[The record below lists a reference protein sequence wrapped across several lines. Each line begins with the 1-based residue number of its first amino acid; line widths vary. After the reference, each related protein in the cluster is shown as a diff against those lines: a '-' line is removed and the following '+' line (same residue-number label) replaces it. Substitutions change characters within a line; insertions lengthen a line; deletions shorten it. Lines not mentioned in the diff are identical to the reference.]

1 MIFVDIYSFYLVY
14 IKNLHVFNTSIWENT
29 NVGGYFFKE
38 NGGNMHIF
46 WFKFTNEHAI
56 LKYFAFLPPPPK
68 VSGGTGNVITPVCVH
83 AHMCMYFC
91 TR

>member
-1 MIFVDIYSFYLVY
+1 
-14 IKNLHVFNTSIWENT
+14 
-29 NVGGYFFKE
+29 
-38 NGGNMHIF
+38 MHIF

-83 AHMCMYFC
+83 ARTHTCVC
-91 TR
+91 TSVQDNSKISPRIRMKFAEYVEFVTRTNRSDFVMSIGRTDGGA